1 MITQT
6 EDANDYVLLPHS
18 SHMSKFRFPRR
29 NISVN
34 KHDKIKRLLSGIY
47 IKQNYMLQEFCSSLS
62 GEFIANLSQNWLSS
76 KPPNY

>member
-1 MITQT
+1 MTTRT

-34 KHDKIKRLLSGIY
+34 KHDKMKRLLSGIY
-47 IKQNYMLQEFCSSLS
+47 TKQDYMLQEFCSSLS
-62 GEFIANLSQNWLSS
+62 GEFIANLSQNWLTSTT
-76 KPPNY
+76 PNY